1 MREEPMAMNAST
13 TVKVRTPLGP
23 RTGMTVIVAAILLL
37 TTACGSGAPTTN
49 DGGPVQGAGGIT
61 RLAPNDRGEPVDI
74 TGVDLDGSALS
85 AKQWRGKVVVVNVW
99 GSWCPPCR
107 VEQPI
112 LSRLATE
119 LKPEGVEFLGIAI
132 RESPATSKAF
142 TTAKNVPYPSIG
154 DGDSTLLAFVD
165 SLPAVAVPTTYV
177 IDRQGRVAT
186 RLLDRATYSTL
197 KSLIDEVASEPAN
210 G

>member
-1 MREEPMAMNAST
+1 MREEPMAVNVTAAPS
-13 TVKVRTPLGP
+13 PCP
-23 RTGMTVIVAAILLL
+23 RPRARARVSVIATALLLL
-37 TTACGSGAPTTN
+37 TAACGGGTPAQN

-61 RLAPNDRGEPVDI
+61 RLAPDDRGEPVDI
-74 TGVDLDGSALS
+74 TGLDLNGRPLS
-85 AKQWRGKVVVVNVW
+85 ATPWRGKVVVVNIW

-119 LKPEGVEFLGIAI
+119 LQPSGVEFLGIAI
-132 RESPATSKAF
+132 RESSATSRAF
-142 TTAKNVPYPSIG
+142 TTAKKVPYPSIG

-197 KSLIDEVASEPAN
+197 KSLIDEVVKEPTD

>member
-1 MREEPMAMNAST
+1 MREEPMAMNARPHT
-13 TVKVRTPLGP
+13 RTARRARG
-23 RTGMTVIVAAILLL
+23 GVAAIAVAISLL
-37 TTACGSGAPTTN
+37 TAACGGEAPAQN

-61 RLAPNDRGEPVDI
+61 RLAPDDRGKPVDI
-74 TGVDLDGSALS
+74 TGLDLDGNALS
-85 AKQWRGKVVVVNVW
+85 ATQWRGKVVVVNIW

-119 LKPEGVEFLGIAI
+119 LKPTGVEFLGIAV
-132 RESPATSKAF
+132 RESAATSRAF
-142 TTAKNVPYPSIG
+142 TTAKSVPYPSIG
-154 DGDSTLLAFVD
+154 DGDSTILAFVD

-197 KSLIDEVASEPAN
+197 KSLIDEVASEPAD

>member
-1 MREEPMAMNAST
+1 MT
-13 TVKVRTPLGP
+13 TNVRHHPNPAHRP
-23 RTGMTVIVAAILLL
+23 RTGVAVFALAMLLL
-37 TTACGSGAPTTN
+37 TSCGGGAPTEN

-61 RLAPNDRGEPVDI
+61 RLAPKDRGELVEI
-74 TGVDLDGSALS
+74 AGTDLDGNPLS
-85 AKQWRGKVVVVNVW
+85 ASQWRGKVVVVNVW

-112 LSRLATE
+112 LSRLAAE
-119 LKPEGVEFLGIAI
+119 LKPLGVEFLGIAI

-142 TTAKNVPYPSIG
+142 TTAKGVPYPSIG
-154 DGDSTLLAFVD
+154 DGDATILAFVD

-197 KSLIDEVASEPAN
+197 KSLIDEVAQEPAD